1 MIGAVATHAATGF
14 AGVTR
19 AWRSIGFFLS
29 NAVATFSSALMVSL
43 ILHVLVVF
51 GVSHPAVNPKL
62 FENQSPPLDVVLVNA
77 KSKEPPLKADVWA
90 QADLNGGGVV
100 DLDRHAQTPLPAS
113 DRKSSMGAP
122 EQQASARVQALEAQ
136 TQALLHQIKSQYKVP
151 EGKPAQP
158 QEPRPSDAKPAPLDL
173 SAHSLEMAELQAR
186 IDTQMDEYQKRPR
199 KLFPGATAKK
209 YTFAQYVDDW
219 RQKVER
225 VGNLNYPEA
234 ARRNHLYGS
243 LTLEACI
250 RPDGSL
256 YEEGDNP
263 AIVKSSGSKILD
275 AAAIKIVRISAPF
288 SVFPSEMR
296 GHMKQMNMDLF
307 CIVRT
312 WSFTHSDQVTS
323 Q

>member
-122 EQQASARVQALEAQ
+122 E
-136 TQALLHQIKSQYKVP
+136 
-151 EGKPAQP
+151 
-158 QEPRPSDAKPAPLDL
+158 
-173 SAHSLEMAELQAR
+173 
-186 IDTQMDEYQKRPR
+186 
-199 KLFPGATAKK
+199 
-209 YTFAQYVDDW
+209 
-219 RQKVER
+219 
-225 VGNLNYPEA
+225 
-234 ARRNHLYGS
+234 
-243 LTLEACI
+243 
-250 RPDGSL
+250 
-256 YEEGDNP
+256 
-263 AIVKSSGSKILD
+263 
-275 AAAIKIVRISAPF
+275 
-288 SVFPSEMR
+288 
-296 GHMKQMNMDLF
+296 
-307 CIVRT
+307 
-312 WSFTHSDQVTS
+312 
-323 Q
+323 